1 MTQSRVSTQ
10 FFYQNDQ
17 LISLVQPGAT
27 RTVFRG
33 EGVPLAELA
42 PDDPSSNAQLLVID
56 QQQSVL
62 GTSGE
67 SQD

>member
-10 FFYQNDQ
+10 FFYQNDK
-17 LISLVQPGAT
+17 LISLVQPGAN
-27 RTVFRG
+27 RTLFRG

-42 PDDPSSNAQLLVID
+42 PDDDSGNVQLLVTD

-62 GTSGE
+62 GVSGE

>member
-10 FFYQNDQ
+10 FFYQKDQ
-17 LISLVQPGAT
+17 LISLVQPGAN

-33 EGVPLAELA
+33 EGVPLAELT
-42 PDDPSSNAQLLVID
+42 PDEASGNAQLLVTD

-62 GTSGE
+62 GVSGE
-67 SQD
+67 SQG